1 MDTGITISPEM
12 IDKIVRILLTLV
24 IGLSVVYGLAYAVR
38 RTITRKMT
46 KQSRIVVNRGIVYT
60 GLVILFFIV
69 FRMLEVDLTALFG
82 AAGILG
88 IVIGVA
94 SQTSLGN
101 IVSGLF
107 LVSEKSFEIGD
118 VVRIGDK
125 SGKVFSIDLLSIKIK
140 TFDNLLLR
148 IPNQTVI
155 STELINVTRF
165 PIRRMDFKINV
176 AYKEDLQQVK
186 TVLEDIAHR
195 NPLVL
200 DEPEPLVIFQNF
212 GTNGIEI
219 TFAVWHGRDNFLKVR
234 NSVFMEVKEVFDREG
249 IEIPLPHV
257 SLYAGESSKPIKLV
271 VEKEDNPK

>member
-1 MDTGITISPEM
+1 MDFGLNMSPEVVE
-12 IDKIVRILLTLV
+12 KIVRIILTIA
-24 IGLSVVYGLAYAVR
+24 IGLAIIYGLAYAVR
-38 RTITRKMT
+38 ATFTRKMT
-46 KQSRIVVNRGIVYT
+46 KQSRVVVNRGIVYT
-60 GLVILFFIV
+60 GLIVLTFFV
-69 FRMLEVDLTALFG
+69 FRMLEVDITALFG
-82 AAGILG
+82 AAGVLG

-125 SGKVFSIDLLSIKIK
+125 TGRVYSIDLLSIKIK

-165 PIRRMDFKINV
+165 PIRRMDIKMTV
-176 AYKEDLQQVK
+176 TYQADLQKVK
-186 TVLEDIAHR
+186 SLLEEIAAH

-200 DEPEPLVIFQNF
+200 DEPETIVIMSAF
-212 GTNGIEI
+212 GANGVEI
-219 TFAVWHGRDNFLKVR
+219 TLGVWHERDNFLKVR
-234 NSVFMEVKEVFDREG
+234 NSVFLSVMDAFRREG
-249 IEIPLPHV
+249 IEIPVLKV
-257 SLYAGESSKPIKLV
+257 SLHQEMPPTFENIV
-271 VEKEDNPK
+271 NR

>member
-1 MDTGITISPEM
+1 M
-12 IDKIVRILLTLV
+12 IDKIIRIVLTLV
-24 IGLSVVYGLAYAVR
+24 IGLSVIYGLAYAVR

-46 KQSRIVVNRGIVYT
+46 RQSRIVVNRGIVYT
-60 GLVILFFIV
+60 GIIILLFIV

-125 SGKVFSIDLLSIKIK
+125 TGKVFSIDLLSIKIK

-176 AYKEDLQQVK
+176 AYKEDLQRVK
-186 TVLEDIAHR
+186 TVLEDIAQK
-195 NPLVL
+195 NPVVL

-212 GTNGIEI
+212 ATNGIEI
-219 TFAVWHGRDNFLKVR
+219 TFAVWHERDNFLKVR
-234 NSVFMEVKEVFDREG
+234 NSVFMAVKEVFDREG

-257 SLYAGESSKPIKLV
+257 SLYAGEASKPIQLIL
-271 VEKEDNPK
+271 EKNR